1 MKKENSSKEKKIEKE
16 IKKEVPK
23 KKEKIAKEKKVS
35 EKKEKIEKIKKEKT
49 GTVKKVVKTKS
60 FPKNSKRQR
69 AFAEKKARLA
79 VKARQTKW
87 APVWVVIKKYGVG
100 KRIHPS
106 ATTKHRR
113 SWRRTKLKMKPRRI
127 RKRHMG

>member
-1 MKKENSSKEKKIEKE
+1 MKKENSSKEKKVEEKV
-16 IKKEVPK
+16 KKGVPK
-23 KKEKIAKEKKVS
+23 KKEKITKEKKVS
-35 EKKEKIEKIKKEKT
+35 EKKVKT
-49 GTVKKVVKTKS
+49 ETVKKIVKVKS
-60 FPKNSKRQR
+60 FPKNSKRQK
-69 AFAEKKARLA
+69 ALAEKKSRLA

-127 RKRHMG
+127 RKWHMG